1 MNTGDVISFSTKKNF
16 TYIKTLGIGGTG
28 DTHLFKD
35 ETTDILFA
43 IKKYV
48 SKDKLSIN
56 KNYIRFVDE
65 IKILF
70 NIYHPNIVRIY
81 NYYLYPNLKTG
92 FLQMEYIDGKTIDKF
107 QPDSFGKNWN
117 DIFREVISAFEYLE
131 NNNILHR
138 DIRPANILV
147 DNNNCV
153 KIIDFGFGKQ
163 LNETNEIE
171 NSIILNWPA
180 TIMPN
185 EVELNG
191 EYNEQTEIYFIGK
204 LFKQLLENYQN
215 NFEFFHIIEK
225 MTKIDP
231 IQRYSSFSQIS
242 KEISSGI
249 LGQVDFNENEK
260 ITYQI
265 FADYLSNNI
274 VCYID
279 SYLPINSIT
288 TILSKLSNLIKNS
301 SLEYFIQDN
310 SQLISC
316 FINSNYR
323 YKQVKNIKVQ
333 DIINFYTLVT
343 SISTIKQK
351 ILFDNIYFRLSTIKI
366 NIENA
371 ELPF

>member
-48 SKDKLSIN
+48 SKDKLAIN
-56 KNYIRFVDE
+56 ENYKRFVDE

-70 NIYHPNIVRIY
+70 NIYHTNIVRIY

-191 EYNEQTEIYFIGK
+191 EYNEQTEIYFIGT

-225 MTKIDP
+225 MTKIDS

-242 KEISSGI
+242 KEISPGI

-260 ITYQI
+260 STYQI
-265 FADYLSNNI
+265 FTDYLSSNI